1 MTLTKA
7 DIVQTLH
14 EKFDIPQ
21 KEAVSAVESLIE
33 IMKATLEQ
41 GEDLLISGFGKF
53 SVKKKRERKG
63 RNPATG
69 EEITLSKRKV
79 VTFSYSSNLREK
91 LNPAPPEPAPKV
103 EAPAPKTK
111 TKTKTTGKTAP
122 AAAAA
127 PQSKA
132 KTRSK
137 SAKS

>member
-7 DIVQTLH
+7 DIVQILH

-21 KEAVSAVESLIE
+21 KEAVSAVEALIQ
-33 IMKATLEQ
+33 IMKTTLEQ

-53 SVKKKRERKG
+53 SVKEKRERKG

-79 VTFSYSSNLREK
+79 VTFNYSSNLREK
-91 LNPAPPEPAPKV
+91 LNPAPPEPAPKI

-111 TKTKTTGKTAP
+111 TKSAGKTAP
-122 AAAAA
+122 ATVAA
-127 PQSKA
+127 PQSKT

-137 SAKS
+137 SVKS